1 MAAAHEIP
9 DFAELFLLV
18 RFGKKLSRFLSVA
31 PTANYPD
38 MNGKFFA
45 QLSSAQFPRISLI
58 VNRKRRENEWAPFSE
73 TGLNDGKVEQ
83 PFS

>member
-1 MAAAHEIP
+1 VAAAHEIP

-45 QLSSAQFPRISLI
+45 QLSPIPSDFID
-58 VNRKRRENEWAPFSE
+58 RESKKA
-73 TGLNDGKVEQ
+73 GK
-83 PFS
+83 